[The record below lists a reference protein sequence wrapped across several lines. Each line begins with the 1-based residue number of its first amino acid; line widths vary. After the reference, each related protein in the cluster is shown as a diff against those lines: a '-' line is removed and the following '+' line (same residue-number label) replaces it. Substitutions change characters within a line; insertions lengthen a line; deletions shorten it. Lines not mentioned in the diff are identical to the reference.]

1 MTEEEQN
8 KLNNKLKKAVDKI
21 DKILYSDRERRVKAK
36 LRDEQLEIIRKALLA
51 GADANML
58 YLDAPILEHAAFM
71 GDPLVVR
78 YLLKAGADPNY
89 DDEGYTPLLF
99 AVMGWGENKLWVARE
114 LLIAG
119 ADVNGGREFGVD
131 ADGGSP
137 LHKAVYYEKPEL
149 VQLLLDAGADVSVL
163 SYGGLTPLH
172 FAAMNDNCTIINMLL
187 SAGADKRAKD
197 DDGDT
202 AADIAAQ
209 RGNKKALSLLKVK
222 KGK

>member
-1 MTEEEQN
+1 MTEADQN
-8 KLNNKLKKAVDKI
+8 KLNNKIKKAIEKLN
-21 DKILYSDRERRVKAK
+21 KILHSDRERRVKAR

-58 YLDAPILEHAAFM
+58 YLDAPILDFAAFM

-89 DDEGYTPLLF
+89 DDRGTTPLLS
-99 AVMGWGENKLWVARE
+99 AVMGFGEDKLWVARE

-119 ADVNGGREFGVD
+119 ADVNRGRESGED
-131 ADGGSP
+131 GDGGTP
-137 LHKAVYYEKPEL
+137 LHKAVMSEKPEL

-163 SYGGLTPLH
+163 AYGGLTPLH

-187 SAGADKRAKD
+187 SAGADKSAKD
-197 DDGDT
+197 DDGET

-209 RGNKKALSLLKVK
+209 YGNKKALSLLRVRKH
-222 KGK
+222 